1 MNLFTSNLIGE
12 IAVWAAVLIGA
23 FLVYRIITNA
33 YKVVPPHQ
41 AHVVVTRSK
50 GRKLYSSRPGDKSS
64 YFFFGSLQQR
74 SVIPLENIKI
84 EIEDIPLRDKDMAK
98 FYADVR
104 CFLNVQDPVIASER
118 LGKIQGTEDK
128 EGKFQSI
135 EVDIKDLIQAITRN
149 SSMTMDV
156 FSIMKERKD
165 FSSMVEKEINESI
178 DEWGLKLINLEVIHF
193 DDAPA
198 AGGKPASTVI
208 SDLEARQAKV
218 INTETRKQ
226 VAEEEKQARL
236 VEAVAT
242 QESEEQ
248 IAKSEQAYRTQ
259 QILRDQEVGKRQQES
274 FMSIAEATRE
284 ANEMTVKASEAM
296 IVGNAMVDKQKQIL
310 EAEAKSSARMEAGRG
325 DAEFTKVTGGASADV
340 TRMQA
345 FAEAEGIDKKAEAQ
359 KKYNE
364 AGAMAIEIITTAI
377 NASKEIEIAKY
388 AQLGTALQHANV
400 NIVST
405 GEKEMFGIPMGSE
418 SGIALGG
425 MFKALKDSGFDVAG
439 VLSGIGETVKEVM
452 AKKK

>member
-1 MNLFTSNLIGE
+1 VPW
-12 IAVWAAVLIGA
+12 AVVLLCA

-64 YFFFGSLQQR
+64 YFYFGSLQQR

-84 EIEDIPLRDKDMAK
+84 EIQDIPLRDRDMAK
-98 FYADVR
+98 FLADVR
-104 CFLNVQDPVIASER
+104 CFLNVQDHITASER
-118 LGKIQGTEDK
+118 LGKIQGEEDK
-128 EGKFQSI
+128 QGKFESI

-156 FSIMKERKD
+156 FSIMKERKE

-193 DDAPA
+193 DDAPSV
-198 AGGKPASTVI
+198 GGLPASTVI

-226 VAEEEKQARL
+226 VAEEEKQAQL
-236 VEAVAT
+236 VEAVT
-242 QESEEQ
+242 KQESEEQ
-248 IAKSEQAYRTQ
+248 KAKSELLYRTE
-259 QILRDQEVGKRQQES
+259 QIRRDQEVGKRLQES
-274 FMSIAEATRE
+274 AMAVAEATMH
-284 ANEMTVKASEAM
+284 ANEQAVKAIEALT
-296 IVGNAMVDKQKQIL
+296 IGNATVDKQKAIL
-310 EAEAKSSARMEAGRG
+310 QAEALSEARKEAGRG
-325 DAEFTKVTGGASADV
+325 DAEFTKVTGEASADV
-340 TRMQA
+340 TKMQA
-345 FAEAEGIDKKAEAQ
+345 LAEAEGIDKKAEAQ

-377 NASKEIEIAKY
+377 NASKDIEIAKY
-388 AQLGTALQHANV
+388 QQLGQALQKANV

-405 GEKEMFGIPMGSE
+405 GEKEMFGIPMGAE

-425 MFKALKDSGFDVAG
+425 MFKALKDSGFDVG
-439 VLSGIGETVKEVM
+439 EILSGVSSTVKEVIR
-452 AKKK
+452 KK

>member
-1 MNLFTSNLIGE
+1 ML
-12 IAVWAAVLIGA
+12 WAAVLLGA
-23 FLVYRIITNA
+23 FLVYRIFTSA

-64 YFFFGSLQQR
+64 YFYFGSLQRR

-84 EIEDIPLRDKDMAK
+84 EIADIPLRDKDMAK
-98 FYADVR
+98 FLADVR
-104 CFLNVQDPVIASER
+104 CFLNVQDPIIASER
-118 LGKIQGTEDK
+118 LGRIQGDEDRQ
-128 EGKFQSI
+128 GKFESI
-135 EVDIKDLIQAITRN
+135 EVDVKDLIQGITRN

-156 FSIMKERKD
+156 FTIMKERKD
-165 FSSMVEKEINESI
+165 FSAMVEEEINNSI
-178 DEWGLKLINLEVIHF
+178 NEWGLKLINLEVIHF

-198 AGGKPASTVI
+198 VGGLSASTVI

-226 VAEEEKQARL
+226 VAEEEKQAKL
-236 VEAVAT
+236 VEAVAQ

-248 IAKSEQAYRTQ
+248 TAKSEQAYRTQ

-274 FMSIAEATRE
+274 FMAIAEATRL
-284 ANEMTVKASEAM
+284 ANEMTVKANEALT
-296 IVGNAMVDKQKQIL
+296 IGNANVDKQKAIL
-310 EAEAKSSARMEAGRG
+310 QAEALASARIEAGRG
-325 DAEFTKVTGGASADV
+325 DADFTKLTGGASADV

-345 FAEAEGIDKKAEAQ
+345 LAEAEGIDKKAEAQ

-364 AGAMAIEIITTAI
+364 AGAMAIEIITSAI
-377 NASKEIEIAKY
+377 NASRDIEIAKY
-388 AQLGTALQHANV
+388 AQLGQALQHANV

-425 MFKALKDSGFDVAG
+425 MFKALKDSGFDVGG
-439 VLSGIGETVKEVM
+439 VLSGIGETVKDVM
-452 AKKK
+452 SKDKDRMRR